1 MHFSTFSRKC
11 QVFKNLS
18 GQKIFSYNIDY
29 MNILKQLICNQC
41 MCTIRLSHCV
51 GCDTSPPLPVDVC
64 DQCYLRNHSRGRT
77 PADGGRLLPLQHH
90 RGSVRR
96 GSIHL
101 LHQHRGWIYSHTENV
116 GHVQTTKYE
125 DPLNSIFDQL
135 NLPCLNRLI
144 NRFLLDKWYMYR
156 PYYFMLFEDTC
167 IKS

>member
-1 MHFSTFSRKC
+1 M
-11 QVFKNLS
+11 
-18 GQKIFSYNIDY
+18 
-29 MNILKQLICNQC
+29 C
-41 MCTIRLSHCV
+41 MIRLSHRV
-51 GCDTSPPLPVDVC
+51 GCNTSPPLPVDVC

-90 RGSVRR
+90 RGSVRC